1 MFPSLWSVVIP
12 GVGNQYKLSQ
22 LERLSPLST
31 LHSPLSTL
39 ECKIVNHLPAKI
51 KILRAE
57 IGEAY
62 GKMYDPEKCLTVQ
75 NE

>member
-22 LERLSPLST
+22 LERL
-31 LHSPLSTL
+31 SPLSTL